1 MFLRLE
7 YVLNSFI
14 ISFPIHIN
22 IGLLKQAEFVSVL
35 FYFLNN
41 VLRLYLTFYKVK
53 KLCGLFYNWLI
64 EVILARECIVR
75 LFIRCNYSRAK
86 VTGNSKFFPLTFLK
100 FKGKRQI
107 SNNAPSNYFLWHL
120 PSWNGIKYCLWKKQI
135 PFRKFRSRVYA
146 LICTTCER
154 SEKME

>member
-41 VLRLYLTFYKVK
+41 VLRLYLRFTK
-53 KLCGLFYNWLI
+53 
-64 EVILARECIVR
+64 
-75 LFIRCNYSRAK
+75 
-86 VTGNSKFFPLTFLK
+86 
-100 FKGKRQI
+100 
-107 SNNAPSNYFLWHL
+107 
-120 PSWNGIKYCLWKKQI
+120 
-135 PFRKFRSRVYA
+135 
-146 LICTTCER
+146 
-154 SEKME
+154 